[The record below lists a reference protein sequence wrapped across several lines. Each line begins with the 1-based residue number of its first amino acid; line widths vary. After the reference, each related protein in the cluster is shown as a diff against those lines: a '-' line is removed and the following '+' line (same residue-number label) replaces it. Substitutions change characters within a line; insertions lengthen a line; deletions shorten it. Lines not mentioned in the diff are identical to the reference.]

1 MRVNNGLT
9 PQELEAYG
17 ISDVHDIVYN
27 PSYDLLYQEELDPS
41 LTGYER
47 GVLTNLGAVAVDTGI
62 FTGRSPKDKYIVR
75 DDTTRDTFWWADK
88 GKGKNDNK
96 PLSPETWQHLKGL
109 VTRQLSG
116 KRLFVVD
123 AFCGANPDTR
133 LSVRF
138 ITEVAWQ
145 AHFVKN
151 MFIRPSD
158 EELAGF
164 KPDFIVMNGAD
175 WRALFT
181 ASGIPFYCSFWRAGS
196 VHRRDAA
203 VGVGFR
209 IVYGRAGAVDGARYV
224 YCGRAAGGK

>member
-96 PLSPETWQHLKGL
+96 PLSPET
-109 VTRQLSG
+109 
-116 KRLFVVD
+116 
-123 AFCGANPDTR
+123 A
-133 LSVRF
+133 
-138 ITEVAWQ
+138 
-145 AHFVKN
+145 
-151 MFIRPSD
+151 
-158 EELAGF
+158 
-164 KPDFIVMNGAD
+164 
-175 WRALFT
+175 
-181 ASGIPFYCSFWRAGS
+181 AS
-196 VHRRDAA
+196 
-203 VGVGFR
+203 
-209 IVYGRAGAVDGARYV
+209 
-224 YCGRAAGGK
+224 

>member
-96 PLSPETWQHLKGL
+96 PLSPETLAASERHGDPGSFPANVCSLSTPSVVRTRIL
-109 VTRQLSG
+109 VFPSVSSRSG
-116 KRLFVVD
+116 TAG
-123 AFCGANPDTR
+123 AFC
-133 LSVRF
+133 
-138 ITEVAWQ
+138 Q
-145 AHFVKN
+145 KH
-151 MFIRPSD
+151 
-158 EELAGF
+158 
-164 KPDFIVMNGAD
+164 
-175 WRALFT
+175 
-181 ASGIPFYCSFWRAGS
+181 
-196 VHRRDAA
+196 
-203 VGVGFR
+203 
-209 IVYGRAGAVDGARYV
+209 VYSPER
-224 YCGRAAGGK
+224 